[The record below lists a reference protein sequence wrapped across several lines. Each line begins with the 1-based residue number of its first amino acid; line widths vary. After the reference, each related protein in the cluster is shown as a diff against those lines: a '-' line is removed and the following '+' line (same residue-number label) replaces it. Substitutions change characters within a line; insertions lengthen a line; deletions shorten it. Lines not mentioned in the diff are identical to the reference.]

1 MPNSYGGHMNYR
13 KLEIL
18 VAIDKFNNITKA
30 AQYLN
35 IKQPTVT
42 FHMKGLEEETNTKL
56 FQTNASKTVLT
67 NAGKTI
73 LFYAQKILQLADDAQ
88 KVVKELNDPS
98 GYHITI
104 GSSTVPAV
112 YVLPEIIST
121 FKKSYPNTMVS
132 IAVMTAPEIQTMISN
147 YELSLGIISST
158 DVFLEN
164 IPHQKLCTDKMV
176 LIFSKES
183 VLNQCD
189 VIDKS
194 HLENEKFIL
203 HTQNSTTRMLTNK
216 WATDID
222 LNIKTS
228 VEINS
233 AEAIK
238 RAVMCNVGISI
249 LSELSVREEIA
260 SGKLSY
266 AYLPVYSPSRNIYLI
281 YNEDRYMPEVLKA
294 LIMCLKN
301 QLSDIE

>member
-1 MPNSYGGHMNYR
+1 MNYR

-30 AQYLN
+30 AHHLK

-42 FHMKGLEEETNTKL
+42 FHMKGLEEETQTKL

-67 NAGKTI
+67 SAGKAI

-88 KVVKELNDPS
+88 KVVKEFNDPE

-104 GSSTVPAV
+104 GSSSVPSI
-112 YVLPEIIST
+112 YVLPEIIGL
-121 FKKSYPNTMVS
+121 FKNTHPNAMVS
-132 IAVMTAPEIQTMISN
+132 ITVMTAPEIQTLISN

-158 DVFLEN
+158 DLLLEN
-164 IPHQKLCTDKMV
+164 IPHEKLCTDKMV
-176 LIFSKES
+176 LIYAKENP
-183 VLNQCD
+183 LNQYA
-189 VIDKS
+189 VIDKA

-203 HTQNSTTRMLTNK
+203 HTQNSTTRMLTDK
-216 WATDID
+216 WATDLN

-233 AEAIK
+233 TEAIK

-260 SGKLSY
+260 SGKLAY
-266 AYLPVYSPSRNIYLI
+266 AYLPGYSPSRNIYLV
-281 YNEDRYMPEVLKA
+281 YNEDRYMPEVLKDFIK
-294 LIMCLKN
+294 LLKH
-301 QLSDIE
+301 QLSETSHPA

>member
-1 MPNSYGGHMNYR
+1 MNYR

-42 FHMKGLEEETNTKL
+42 FHMKSLEEEMKTKI
-56 FQTNASKTVLT
+56 FQT
-67 NAGKTI
+67 NAGKTVLTVEGKAI
-73 LFYAQKILQLADDAQ
+73 FFYAQKILQLAEDAQ
-88 KVVKELNDPS
+88 KVVKEFNDPG

-104 GSSTVPAV
+104 GSSSVPSV
-112 YVLPEIIST
+112 YVLPEIISI
-121 FKKSYPNTMVS
+121 FKKNYPNAMIT
-132 IAVMTAPEIQTMISN
+132 INVMTAPKIQALISN
-147 YELSLGIISST
+147 YELSLGIISSA

-183 VLNQCD
+183 ILNQYD
-189 VIDKS
+189 VINKS

-216 WATDID
+216 WADDIH

-228 VEINS
+228 AEINS
-233 AEAIK
+233 TEAIK

-266 AYLPVYSPSRNIYLI
+266 AYLPGYSPSRNIYLI
-281 YNEDRYMPEVLKA
+281 RNEDRYIPEMLKDFIR
-294 LIMCLKN
+294 LLEN
-301 QLSDIE
+301 HFIEMM